1 MVLLIVIDDLANR
14 LLVKNQVKNINGIE
28 TIIESDSAED
38 ALFLI
43 MDKNPDLIIATDLLP
58 KKNGFELA
66 SLVRKYMPKLP
77 FIMLS
82 TNSLHAVDAIR
93 NRVFDFLVYPF
104 SGEKLV
110 NSVKNALVEIENS
123 SKRNQKKAVTKSKIS
138 INTTTGFLMNEVEEL
153 LYCLADGAYTKLYFS
168 NGSAEFTCYNLGKL
182 EKILSEFNF
191 VRINR
196 STIINLKKVRLV
208 DRKKETIM
216 LGNGNYSVEFKVSR
230 LIFSNLKDYNLL

>member
-38 ALFLI
+38 ALFMI
-43 MDKNPDLIIATDLLP
+43 MDNKPDLIIASDVLP
-58 KKNGFELA
+58 KKNGFELV

-77 FIMLS
+77 FIILS
-82 TNSLHAVDAIR
+82 TNSSHAVDAIR

-104 SGEKLV
+104 SGEKLI
-110 NSVKNALVEIENS
+110 NSVKRSLAENENLG
-123 SKRNQKKAVTKSKIS
+123 KKNQEKPVRKTKIS

-168 NGSAEFTCYNLGKL
+168 NGVVEYTCYYLGRL

-196 STIINLKKVRLV
+196 STIINLKKVRSV
-208 DRKKETIM
+208 DRKKETII
-216 LGNGNYSVEFKVSR
+216 LGKGNNCVEFKVSR